1 MFCGFNEKMLKG
13 LNEFNEGL
21 IEHGLLFKSKQN
33 NESIE
38 QAIRREI
45 SDMTRLLTETH
56 RIDDSSKRLMTEGL
70 VQYVMCFFILMRK
83 KNIEDYKDVVKKV
96 GDYFKK
102 MDDKYYSEF
111 EGKPEDMRKIVEFL
125 NEVKI

>member
-21 IEHGLLFKSKQN
+21 VEHGLLFNSKKN

-56 RIDDSSKRLMTEGL
+56 RIDDSAKRLMTEGL
-70 VQYVMCFFILMRK
+70 VQYVMYFFMLMRK
-83 KNIEDYKDVVKKV
+83 KNIKEYRDEVEKI
-96 GDYFKK
+96 GEYFKK
-102 MDDKYYSEF
+102 MDDKYYSDF
-111 EGKPEDMRKIVEFL
+111 TGKPEDMRAIVEFL
-125 NEVKI
+125 NEVKL

>member
-21 IEHGLLFKSKQN
+21 VEHGLLLNSKKN

-70 VQYVMCFFILMRK
+70 VQYVMYFFMLMRK
-83 KNIEDYKDVVKKV
+83 KNIEEYKDVVGKI
-96 GDYFKK
+96 GEYFKK
-102 MDDKYYSEF
+102 MDDKYYSDF
-111 EGKPEDMRKIVEFL
+111 NGKPEDMRAIVEFL
-125 NEVKI
+125 NEIKL

>member
-13 LNEFNEGL
+13 LTEFNEGL
-21 IEHGLLFKSKQN
+21 VEHGLMFNSEKN

-45 SDMTRLLTETH
+45 SDMSRLLTETH
-56 RIDDSSKRLMTEGL
+56 RINDSAKRLMTEGL
-70 VQYVMCFFILMRK
+70 VQYVMYFFMLMRK
-83 KNIEDYKDVVKKV
+83 KDIKNYKEVVEKV

-111 EGKPEDMRKIVEFL
+111 DGKPEDMHDIVEYL
-125 NEVKI
+125 NKIKL

>member
-21 IEHGLLFKSKQN
+21 VEHGLLFNSKKN

-45 SDMTRLLTETH
+45 SDMARLLTETH
-56 RIDDSSKRLMTEGL
+56 RIDDSAKRLMTEGL
-70 VQYVMCFFILMRK
+70 VQYVMYFFMLMRK
-83 KNIEDYKDVVKKV
+83 KNIEEYKDIVKNI
-96 GDYFKK
+96 GEYFKK
-102 MDDKYYSEF
+102 MDDKYYSDF
-111 EGKPEDMRKIVEFL
+111 NGKPEDMRAIVEFL
-125 NEVKI
+125 NEIKI

>member
-21 IEHGLLFKSKQN
+21 VEHGLLFNSKKN

-56 RIDDSSKRLMTEGL
+56 RIDDSAKRLMTEGL
-70 VQYVMCFFILMRK
+70 VQYVMYFFMLMRK
-83 KNIEDYKDVVKKV
+83 KNIKEYREEVEKI
-96 GDYFKK
+96 GEYFKK
-102 MDDKYYSEF
+102 MDDKYYSDF
-111 EGKPEDMRKIVEFL
+111 TGKPEDMRAVVEFL
-125 NEVKI
+125 NEVKL

>member
-21 IEHGLLFKSKQN
+21 VEHGLMFNSKKN

-70 VQYVMCFFILMRK
+70 VQYVMYFLFFKFCVCSNQKLVL
-83 KNIEDYKDVVKKV
+83 DYQSPALCLTAVISA
-96 GDYFKK
+96 FAFATISATTASAI
-102 MDDKYYSEF
+102 MF
-111 EGKPEDMRKIVEFL
+111 
-125 NEVKI
+125 

>member
-21 IEHGLLFKSKQN
+21 VEHGLLFNSKKN

-56 RIDDSSKRLMTEGL
+56 RIDDSAKRLMTEGL
-70 VQYVMCFFILMRK
+70 VQYVMYFFMLMRK
-83 KNIEDYKDVVKKV
+83 KNIEEYKDVVKNI
-96 GDYFKK
+96 GEYFKK
-102 MDDKYYSEF
+102 MDDKYYSDF
-111 EGKPEDMRKIVEFL
+111 NGKPEDMRAIVEFL
-125 NEVKI
+125 NEIKL

>member
-21 IEHGLLFKSKQN
+21 VEHGLFFKSKKN

-45 SDMTRLLTETH
+45 SDMARLLSETH

-70 VQYVMCFFILMRK
+70 VQYVMCFYMLMRK
-83 KNIEDYKDVVKKV
+83 KNIEDYKAVVKKV
-96 GDYFKK
+96 SEYFKK

-111 EGKPEDMRKIVEFL
+111 EGNPNDMKEIVEFL
-125 NEVKI
+125 NDVEI

>member
-21 IEHGLLFKSKQN
+21 VEHGLLFNSKKN

-38 QAIRREI
+38 QVIRREI
-45 SDMTRLLTETH
+45 SDMTRLLAETH

-70 VQYVMCFFILMRK
+70 VQYVVYFFMLIRK
-83 KNIEDYKDVVKKV
+83 KNIKEYKDVVKNI
-96 GDYFKK
+96 GEYFKE
-102 MDDKYYSEF
+102 MDYKYYSDF
-111 EGKPEDMRKIVEFL
+111 DGKPEDMKEIVGFIDKIKL
-125 NEVKI
+125 

>member
-21 IEHGLLFKSKQN
+21 VEHGLMLKSGKN

-56 RIDDSSKRLMTEGL
+56 RIDDSAKRLMTEGL
-70 VQYVMCFFILMRK
+70 VQYVMYFFVLIRK
-83 KNIEDYKDVVKKV
+83 KNLKEYKEIVKNI
-96 GDYFKK
+96 GEYFKE
-102 MDDKYYSEF
+102 MDDKYYSDF
-111 EGKPEDMRKIVEFL
+111 DGKPEDMGMIVDFL
-125 NEVKI
+125 NEIKL

>member
-21 IEHGLLFKSKQN
+21 VEHGLMFKSQENK
-33 NESIE
+33 ESIE

-56 RIDDSSKRLMTEGL
+56 RIDDSAKRLMTEGL
-70 VQYVMCFFILMRK
+70 VQYVMYFFMLMRK
-83 KNIEDYKDVVKKV
+83 KNVKEYKDVVKSI
-96 GDYFKK
+96 GEYFKK
-102 MDDKYYSEF
+102 MDDRYYADF
-111 EGKPEDMRKIVEFL
+111 DGKPEDMRLIVEFL
-125 NEVKI
+125 NEIKL

>member
-21 IEHGLLFKSKQN
+21 VEHGLLFNSKKN

-45 SDMTRLLTETH
+45 SDMTRLLTETY

-70 VQYVMCFFILMRK
+70 VQYVMYFFMLMRK
-83 KNIEDYKDVVKKV
+83 KNIEEYKDVVKNI
-96 GDYFKK
+96 GEYFKK
-102 MDDKYYSEF
+102 MDDKYYSDF
-111 EGKPEDMRKIVEFL
+111 NGKPEDMRSIVEFL
-125 NEVKI
+125 NEIKL

>member
-21 IEHGLLFKSKQN
+21 VEHGLLLNSKKN

-70 VQYVMCFFILMRK
+70 VQYVMYFFMLMRK
-83 KNIEDYKDVVKKV
+83 KNIDEYKDVVKNI
-96 GDYFKK
+96 GEYFKK
-102 MDDKYYSEF
+102 MDDKYYSDF
-111 EGKPEDMRKIVEFL
+111 NGKPEDMRAIVEFL
-125 NEVKI
+125 NEIKL

>member
-21 IEHGLLFKSKQN
+21 VEHGLMFNSKKN

-70 VQYVMCFFILMRK
+70 VQYVMYFFMLMRK
-83 KNIEDYKDVVKKV
+83 KNVKEYKDVVKNI
-96 GDYFKK
+96 GEYFKK
-102 MDDKYYSEF
+102 MDDKYYSDF
-111 EGKPEDMRKIVEFL
+111 NGKPEDMRAIVEFL
-125 NEVKI
+125 NEIKL

>member
-21 IEHGLLFKSKQN
+21 VEHGLLFNSKKN
-33 NESIE
+33 NESSE

-70 VQYVMCFFILMRK
+70 VQYVMYFFMLMRK
-83 KNIEDYKDVVKKV
+83 KNVKEYKDVVKNI
-96 GDYFKK
+96 GEYFKK
-102 MDDKYYSEF
+102 MDDKYYSDF
-111 EGKPEDMRKIVEFL
+111 NGKPEDMRAIVEFL
-125 NEVKI
+125 NEIKL